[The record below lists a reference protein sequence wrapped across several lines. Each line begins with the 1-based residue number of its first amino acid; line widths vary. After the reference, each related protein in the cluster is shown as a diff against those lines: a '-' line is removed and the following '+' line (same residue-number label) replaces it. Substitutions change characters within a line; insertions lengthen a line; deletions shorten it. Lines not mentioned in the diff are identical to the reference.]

1 MKMVVK
7 KISPKFFKDIN
18 KIKCFEIRKDDDGIE
33 IGDIVMFREWNG
45 KKYTGRECMVEVTY
59 ILRNVPEYGLK
70 DGYCIFCWQGK
81 PCEVV
86 FK

>member
-45 KKYTGRECMVEVTY
+45 KKYTGR
-59 ILRNVPEYGLK
+59 NA
-70 DGYCIFCWQGK
+70 W
-81 PCEVV
+81 
-86 FK
+86 